1 MKQGTHYF
9 HVPEL
14 DITEQKRKTLV
25 ERFRI
30 YQKFNRGGD
39 WYENANGTTSKTFN
53 YYPSGESTLK
63 NIFNDE
69 QVRHMRDICK
79 SVPGDPQT
87 TEPFDFLHCQG
98 EVFKHKDELRSAVIT
113 VPLLLDNDHGLQF
126 WNDEGTEMID
136 YLQYDYKTYIFNSK
150 ILHGVNTSVEPRLF
164 WQGSV
169 FDQVASFEHIRKQYE
184 SGQLFKD

>member
-1 MKQGTHYF
+1 MKQGTYYF

-25 ERFRI
+25 DRFKI
-30 YQKFNRGGD
+30 YQKFNKGGD
-39 WYENANGTTSKTFN
+39 WYENADGTTSQTFN
-53 YYPSGESTLK
+53 YYPSGESTLQ
-63 NIFNDE
+63 NIFDQKQIKQIKE
-69 QVRHMRDICK
+69 LCK

-98 EVFKHKDELRSAVIT
+98 EVFKHKDELRSVVIT

-126 WNDEGTEMID
+126 WNDDGTEMID

-164 WQGSV
+164 WQASI
-169 FDQVASFEHIRKQYE
+169 FDQVADFNTIRKMYDA
-184 SGQLFKD
+184 GQLFKD